1 MSMDSIHFGL
11 WDLFQAVC
19 TAGEARKMNIY
30 FLFVSGF
37 AAFVLMEIGL
47 VLTVIEFNKFK

>member
-1 MSMDSIHFGL
+1 
-11 WDLFQAVC
+11 
-19 TAGEARKMNIY
+19 MNIY